1 MKAKVIKSGFE
12 EYGQVIDVVLNHYM
26 GKYTDGK
33 RIFPK
38 EALSF
43 DIESEDDDEDK
54 ITELAFKLLC
64 AKESA
69 SVKLSADEDIDAKIE
84 YVFNLARR
92 FREYKHKD
100 AAPDTEEVTKGNEPA
115 VSVSEPIFVNG
126 DTPKKE
132 AYITIERSSTLS
144 KEEIERMKKE
154 TEEFAKEELS
164 LSDFKSQLDD
174 LEI

>member
-92 FREYKHKD
+92 FRGYKHKD
-100 AAPDTEEVTKGNEPA
+100 AAPDIEEVTKGNEPA

-132 AYITIERSSTLS
+132 EP
-144 KEEIERMKKE
+144 
-154 TEEFAKEELS
+154 S
-164 LSDFKSQLDD
+164 LSDFISQLDD

>member
-33 RIFPK
+33 RLFPK

-43 DIESEDDDEDK
+43 DIEGEDNDEDK
-54 ITELAFKLLC
+54 IAELAFKLLC

-92 FREYKHKD
+92 FRGYKHKE
-100 AAPDTEEVTKGNEPA
+100 AAPDTEEVTDENEPVVPA
-115 VSVSEPIFVNG
+115 SEPIFVNG
-126 DTPKKE
+126 GVPE
-132 AYITIERSSTLS
+132 
-144 KEEIERMKKE
+144 KEEP
-154 TEEFAKEELS
+154 S
-164 LSDFKSQLDD
+164 LSDFISQLDD
-174 LEI
+174 TEN